1 MPTAWGHAPAEF
13 LARVMNIANGDFVNI
28 DVHNHI
34 IPQAVLDLVE
44 EEPRYG
50 VTIRDNHWE
59 SRNIGKFPL
68 VDAWREP
75 SAKLR
80 EMDSKELDGA
90 VLSAAPKPLYY
101 YELPLQDQLR
111 MAKAFNRAAAGFC
124 KGHEDRLRWM
134 AHVPLTFPEVA
145 ADLLTEARGLGAV
158 GVEIGTSAAGHR
170 LDEPMFEDFWGR
182 LESLEMPVFLHPAYE
197 SEAPENNVYAIG
209 QVIGLLS
216 EVTNTLQRLI
226 CGRVLDRHP
235 RLQIVAALGGGYF
248 PYSVGRLR
256 HYTTWRPELAGAP
269 ADPWSYVG
277 QVKFDSHLH
286 DPVALRFLVEKAGP
300 GNVLIGT
307 DCSFPSCTPSPMAEL
322 REALGDDT
330 AAIKAVAEANAY
342 ELFWR

>member
-1 MPTAWGHAPAEF
+1 
-13 LARVMNIANGDFVNI
+13 VNI

-34 IPQAVLDLVE
+34 IPRAVLDLVGGE
-44 EEPRYG
+44 AAYG
-50 VTIRDNHWE
+50 VTIDGEHWQ
-59 SRNIGKFPL
+59 SRNIGMFPL
-68 VDAWREP
+68 VDAWRDP

-80 EMDSKELDGA
+80 EMDGKELDGA

-101 YELPLQDQLR
+101 YELPLRDQLR
-111 MAKAFNRAAAGFC
+111 MAQVFNRSAAEFC
-124 KGHEDRLRWM
+124 AGHEDRLRWM

-145 ADLLTEARGLGAV
+145 ADVLAEAHGLGAV
-158 GVEIGTSAAGHR
+158 GVEIGTSAGGHR
-170 LDEPMFEDFWGR
+170 LDEAIFDVLWDR
-182 LESLEMPVFLHPAYE
+182 LEALRIPVFLHPAYE
-197 SEAPENNVYAIG
+197 SEAPENGSYAIG

-235 RLQIVAALGGGYF
+235 GVQIVAALGGGYF
-248 PYSVGRLR
+248 PYAAGRLR

-307 DCSFPSCTPSPMAEL
+307 DCSFPSCTPFPMAEL
-322 REALGDDT
+322 KEALGDDA
-330 AAIKAVAEANAY
+330 AAIKAVAEVNAY
-342 ELFWR
+342 EMFWK